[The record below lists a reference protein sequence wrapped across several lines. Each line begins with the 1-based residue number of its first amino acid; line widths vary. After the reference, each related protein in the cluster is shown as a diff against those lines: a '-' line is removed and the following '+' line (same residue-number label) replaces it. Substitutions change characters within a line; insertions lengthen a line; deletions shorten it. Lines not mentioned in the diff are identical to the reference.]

1 MSAVDGGAAST
12 GMPPLPSN
20 PAEDASSKILG
31 ATLSVTILAFVV
43 WSMRMYVRLVMVRN
57 VGMDVSRPLSR
68 DTGGFGQLT
77 LLVDRTTS

>member
-1 MSAVDGGAAST
+1 MSAV

-20 PAEDASSKILG
+20 PAEDASHKILG

-57 VGMDVSRPLSR
+57 VGMDVSRPLLR
-68 DTGGFGQLT
+68 ETRGLG
-77 LLVDRTTS
+77 